1 MRVSYACSYVC
12 VCVCLVFVSAAQKAF
27 SLAVRKINQNRFK
40 STTSVA
46 DLRYVTACVC
56 ASVCILCVWSKC
68 NQFICFYASL
78 FYCLSVP
85 VPLFCHPAPLNT
97 ACNFVHLLS
106 SLRKFGQFSIKKLK
120 HTQIH
125 TLTHTGTHSHTHTY
139 VIRQGVG
146 TYNLFFNEK
155 DNVYVMG
162 NKRGCDGVERDS
174 CGQFGNTETQWGTGT
189 GRGRGRGT
197 QGDGQTMSQWKWH
210 KCLIQDIWIFH
221 KDMTHIQNKARAS
234 PKNDYNVPQWV
245 CAYVC
250 ECVWISAGNRILL
263 LSCR

>member
-1 MRVSYACSYVC
+1 MRLCFIVSLCQSLCS
-12 VCVCLVFVSAAQKAF
+12 A
-27 SLAVRKINQNRFK
+27 I
-40 STTSVA
+40 
-46 DLRYVTACVC
+46 
-56 ASVCILCVWSKC
+56 
-68 NQFICFYASL
+68 
-78 FYCLSVP
+78 P
-85 VPLFCHPAPLNT
+85 PPLNT
-97 ACNFVHLLS
+97 ACIFRPP
-106 SLRKFGQFSIKKLK
+106 SLIASQIWSIFNKE
-120 HTQIH
+120 IEAYAN
-125 TLTHTGTHSHTHTY
+125 THTGTHLHTHTY

-162 NKRGCDGVERDS
+162 SKRGCDGVERDS

-189 GRGRGRGT
+189 GTGWGT

>member
-1 MRVSYACSYVC
+1 MWLRVC
-12 VCVCLVFVSAAQKAF
+12 VRVCVSCVCEVNVTNLFAFMRLCFIVSLCQ
-27 SLAVRKINQNRFK
+27 SLCSAIPPP
-40 STTSVA
+40 STQLA
-46 DLRYVTACVC
+46 Y
-56 ASVCILCVWSKC
+56 
-68 NQFICFYASL
+68 
-78 FYCLSVP
+78 
-85 VPLFCHPAPLNT
+85 
-97 ACNFVHLLS
+97 FVHLLS

-162 NKRGCDGVERDS
+162 GKRGCDGVERDS

-189 GRGRGRGT
+189 GRGTGT

>member
-1 MRVSYACSYVC
+1 MRLCFIVSLCQSLCSAIAPP
-12 VCVCLVFVSAAQKAF
+12 LS
-27 SLAVRKINQNRFK
+27 
-40 STTSVA
+40 
-46 DLRYVTACVC
+46 TACIFRPPSLI
-56 ASVCILCVWSKC
+56 ASQIWSIFNKE
-68 NQFICFYASL
+68 IEAYA
-78 FYCLSVP
+78 
-85 VPLFCHPAPLNT
+85 N
-97 ACNFVHLLS
+97 
-106 SLRKFGQFSIKKLK
+106 
-120 HTQIH
+120 
-125 TLTHTGTHSHTHTY
+125 THTRTHRNTHSHTHTN

-162 NKRGCDGVERDS
+162 CKRGCDGVERDS
-174 CGQFGNTETQWGTGT
+174 CGQFGNTEMQWGT
-189 GRGRGRGT
+189 RKGT